1 VYENDEKGRPF
12 FEKNFGAKTAH
23 SARQLIAGGAVATD
37 FKLAPPIPDRR

>member
-23 SARQLIAGGAVATD
+23 SARQLIAGAAQV
-37 FKLAPPIPDRR
+37 IR